1 MRAYVNDKGVPP
13 CKVSQP
19 DLHCSAKEQEY
30 IKSWS
35 AKDAAAVSAELARL
49 DKMRDAKGVATG
61 LVIVS
66 FCYFIVAFSLLL
78 LRFALQRLTVCCR

>member
-61 LVIVS
+61 LVIVA
-66 FCYFIVAFSLLL
+66 FCSAAFDCLLQVKL
-78 LRFALQRLTVCCR
+78 MSSGG